1 MVWLRAQLVQ
11 FADAVRLPILWAVF
25 RDPAAVGDSAVAI
38 SCWLFALGL
47 FAPWVGVANKAI
59 IAECAPPA
67 VLGSAVA
74 MNAALEGIFSA
85 LFGGP
90 LVGWRRGP
98 PGGARRGHPVLAAAQ
113 ARAPRWP
120 VLPDL
125 LGRGPRGVAR
135 PPLGDRGQARC
146 AGGSAGP
153 RRAESPLLFSFDGAY
168 IVSFKTLLTLYSV
181 I

>member
-74 MNAALEGIFSA
+74 MNAALEGVFSA

-90 LVGWRRGP
+90 LVGWLSEAVFGYK
-98 PGGARRGHPVLAAAQ
+98 L
-113 ARAPRWP
+113 
-120 VLPDL
+120 
-125 LGRGPRGVAR
+125 
-135 PPLGDRGQARC
+135 PPLGVTVAEMEEELRAHNAEALGQALLFMTAVPWVICLALYTLIHLTYPKEC
-146 AGGSAGP
+146 AASRGGSV
-153 RRAESPLLFSFDGAY
+153 R
-168 IVSFKTLLTLYSV
+168 T
-181 I
+181 